1 MIFSIKI
8 TSEDGEVIEIGKDS
22 KEEEKD
28 LIKDIVL
35 HMDTVNEDSR
45 NKSNAMLAKIQII
58 GAIDPEIADELLNL
72 FNWSKDLEEKKWYRN
87 IEIKVKTS
95 MGSVFRT
102 YVFPKVFIVDYL
114 EFYTTESDTNKMVDQ
129 FQLYL
134 TQKENNFKNIEAF

>member
-8 TSEDGEVIEIGKDS
+8 TSEDGEVIEIGKDG